1 MWPRVAALLL
11 AAADARV
18 CCPCCGAWESEAAM
32 RYVRLSD
39 TDVAWAPRGGDTCA
53 FPPVTA
59 ARLCAAVGANG
70 TLSIIGD
77 SLAVSQLH
85 ALARSAT
92 DVPLGPRDDG
102 FDVPCGNSALRVRM
116 VRANMLQ
123 ADAGWVSAACGS
135 DVVFLNSGA
144 HWGRHE
150 ARVRNYRPSLERAF
164 ADLDAACG
172 GDFRDGRRRKLLF
185 RSTPE
190 GNPFCHAGL
199 DFATTAA
206 WEATVGCVLDGR
218 CDPGNF
224 TKTPVVFDV
233 AWGWRHF
240 SRLDADARGAVES
253 SGLGSFHDVTPLTRL
268 RPRRGAPD
276 RQRPGDC
283 LHDDPATGD
292 WNAMLVNALL
302 DPCA

>member
-1 MWPRVAALLL
+1 
-11 AAADARV
+11 
-18 CCPCCGAWESEAAM
+18 M
-32 RYVRLSD
+32 RDVRLSD

-116 VRANMLQ
+116 VRANI
-123 ADAGWVSAACGS
+123 DAGWVSAACGS

-150 ARVRNYRPSLERAF
+150 ARVRNYRPSLERAL

-172 GDFRDGRRRKLLF
+172 GDFRAGRRQLLF

-224 TKTPVVFDV
+224 TETPVVFDV
-233 AWGWRHF
+233 AWGWRRF
-240 SRLDADARGAVES
+240 SRLSPRGS
-253 SGLGSFHDVTPLTRL
+253 SCIKIWRLLTQL
-268 RPRRGAPD
+268 LPR
-276 RQRPGDC
+276 
-283 LHDDPATGD
+283 
-292 WNAMLVNALL
+292 
-302 DPCA
+302 

>member
-92 DVPLGPRDDG
+92 DIPLGPRDDG

-123 ADAGWVSAACGS
+123 ADSGW
-135 DVVFLNSGA
+135 
-144 HWGRHE
+144 
-150 ARVRNYRPSLERAF
+150 
-164 ADLDAACG
+164 
-172 GDFRDGRRRKLLF
+172 
-185 RSTPE
+185 

-276 RQRPGDC
+276 RQRPGTA
-283 LHDDPATGD
+283 PRRPGD
-292 WNAMLVNALL
+292 GRLERDARQRAST
-302 DPCA
+302 CA